1 MFGARYIYQVS
12 CGAKLNWGAGWPPRL
27 IARKANIEW
36 TNERFPFGAFRS
48 WLGRSPL
55 APLFADTISAT
66 YSFTG
71 NAQNVVIANGFL
83 TADGFAVGDVNTW
96 SGVMF
101 DTHNDIN
108 LTTLQN
114 YGTFTMIFPDGD
126 TAFGDLYEN
135 DINVSLATFTGPFT
149 QVLTFTG
156 GTGQLALVTGSLS
169 GGGFIYPTSYMTSGT
184 GTLAAPALSASPEPG
199 SGLLLLIG
207 LGIGVFC
214 ALLGKRSGDRLRR
227 FDNRSLGRF

>member
-1 MFGARYIYQVS
+1 MAPEIDSKKGKYRMDKRALSFWSLPLLA
-12 CGAKLNWGAGWPPRL
+12 
-27 IARKANIEW
+27 W
-36 TNERFPFGAFRS
+36 TFATGK
-48 WLGRSPL
+48 
-55 APLFADTISAT
+55 PLFADTISAT

-71 NAQNVVIANGFL
+71 SAQNVVIANGFL

-156 GTGQLALVTGSLS
+156 GTGQFALVTGSLS